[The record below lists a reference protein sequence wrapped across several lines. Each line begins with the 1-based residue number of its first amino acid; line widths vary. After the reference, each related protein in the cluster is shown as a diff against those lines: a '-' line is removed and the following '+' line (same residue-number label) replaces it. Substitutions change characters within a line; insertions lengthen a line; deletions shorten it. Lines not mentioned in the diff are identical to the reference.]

1 MVHLEQH
8 SHARDAVPSFTAFS
22 RGLRSLR
29 IALPSHA
36 SGTCATA
43 QSRYARSQLVE
54 GVHGNLGVD
63 SRLLSKHQRGMKI
76 KCIICGKSFSPK
88 NNRQRGLGWGTCCM
102 ACYDLNRKVLQS
114 VRRMGESASRKK
126 ERLTQLRKL
135 ASIKTGQNLRD
146 SDRRRNRSVPKMA
159 PVRKITGAIIL

>member
-63 SRLLSKHQRGMKI
+63 SKLLSKHHRGMKI
-76 KCIICGKSFSPK
+76 KCLICGIKFPPK
-88 NNRQRGLGWGTCCM
+88 NNRQRGLGWGTCSPE
-102 ACYDLNRKVLQS
+102 CYDLNRKILQS
-114 VRRMGESASRKK
+114 VRRMEGTPKRKK
-126 ERLTQLRKL
+126 ERLTQMRKL
-135 ASIKTGQNLRD
+135 ASIKAGQNLRD
-146 SDRRRNRSVPKMA
+146 SDRRRNRSVPTMA
-159 PVRKITGAIIL
+159 PVSRITGAIIL